1 MGAKQS
7 AEATRALKLVA
18 KGLTPDEA
26 GKRCGIEGSTVRR
39 AMRRAGMKV
48 RKPGRPKEKS

>member
-7 AEATRALKLVA
+7 AEAKRALQLVA

-39 AMRRAGMKV
+39 AMRRAGMKIN
-48 RKPGRPKEKS
+48 KPGRPKK